1 MVHKGTSPV
10 SFQSLR
16 DATGSLSEPLP
27 CFSQGLEP
35 RAQCLIDT
43 FPQRSGGKVRE
54 RLPGDVGRAG
64 ALWCSRPHL
73 SSRRHRSGVD
83 AAPLGVGK
91 PQARGTGGSGLGS
104 DARFPGLSGVR
115 VPAPEVGRWRPSCRM
130 AGGDGGH
137 PRGPGSSAPRPFPL
151 PLPWKAGA
159 PAASLV
165 CCCVFAG

>member
-35 RAQCLIDT
+35 QAQCLIDT

-64 ALWCSRPHL
+64 ALWCSRPHS

-83 AAPLGVGK
+83 ATPFGVGK
-91 PQARGTGGSGLGS
+91 LQARGTGGSGLGS

-115 VPAPEVGRWRPSCRM
+115 VPAPEVGRWRPSWRM